1 MVDVWDTLLCKIQ
14 NIHGWC
20 MWHIVVYVIIIIINK
35 LTIYIAPYAQTN
47 WKQGRFHK
55 GKSYESRNK
64 WVFSLDLNMPTVSA
78 TLTESGILFQI
89 VGPATAKDRWPNL
102 VLVRGMTSVSREADR
117 RAIRV
122 WTGDDRAQEREM

>member
-1 MVDVWDTLLCKIQ
+1 MCT
-14 NIHGWC
+14 
-20 MWHIVVYVIIIIINK
+20 IIIIIIIIIIIK

-78 TLTESGILFQI
+78 ALTESGRLFQI
-89 VGPATAKDRWPNL
+89 VCPATAKDRSPNL
-102 VLVRGMTSVSREADR
+102 VLVRGMASVSREADR
-117 RAIRV
+117 RA
-122 WTGDDRAQEREM
+122 